1 MNTANRV
8 RIIGGLHRS
17 RVLRFPSTPGLRPSP
32 DRVRETL
39 FNWLGQDL
47 TGWTCCD
54 LFAGSGAL
62 GFEAASRGAAK
73 VVMIEKDARVFQALQ
88 RNAQALGCEAVVE
101 LHRLDALEF
110 VREAP
115 RAFDV
120 VFLDPPFDSGLLAR
134 IAPALSRLVKR
145 GGMAYIESPSGIE
158 LESPWTLHRQGT
170 AGHVTYQLFS
180 HGHQ

>member
-1 MNTANRV
+1 MNSGNRV
-8 RIIGGLHRS
+8 RIIGGTHRS
-17 RVLRFPSTPGLRPSP
+17 RILRFPATPGLRPSP

-47 TGWTCCD
+47 QGQTCCD

-62 GFEAASRGAAK
+62 GFEAVSRGAAR
-73 VVMIEKDARVFQALQ
+73 VVMVEKDARAFRALQ
-88 RNAQALGCEAVVE
+88 ENAKALGCEASVE
-101 LHRLDALEF
+101 LRRLDALEF
-110 VREAP
+110 LREAAP
-115 RAFDV
+115 AFDL

-145 GGMAYIESPSGIE
+145 GGMAYIESPGGIV
-158 LESPWTLHRQGT
+158 LESPWTLYRAAT
-170 AGHVTYQLFS
+170 AGHVTYQLYN

>member
-1 MNTANRV
+1 VNTANRV
-8 RIIGGLHRS
+8 RIIGGAYLS
-17 RVLRFPSTPGLRPSP
+17 RVLRFPAVPGLRPSP

-47 TGWTCCD
+47 TGWLCCD

-62 GFEAASRGAAK
+62 GFEAVSRGASK
-73 VVMIEKDARVFQALQ
+73 VVMVEKDAGVFHALRQ
-88 RNAQALGCEAVVE
+88 NVLALGCGASVE
-101 LHRLDALEF
+101 LHRIDALEF
-110 VREAP
+110 VREAAP
-115 RAFDV
+115 AFDI
-120 VFLDPPFDSGLLAR
+120 VFLDPPFDSGLLVR

-145 GGMAYIESPSGIE
+145 GGMAYIESPGGIE
-158 LESPWTLHRQGT
+158 LEPPWVLYRQGA